1 MILHITKVHIRY
13 AMQKFCKAF
22 ISLCNG
28 RTELVAVHIKIIE
41 QSGKAAFRRRSLC
54 RAFNVVEY
62 TLQGFVQVFIVVGSE
77 IDIAKQLGRKNKKAL
92 FFYQAIT
99 SFFCIGIGHFGII
112 KIGIASFLLTR
123 IDVVGQVL
131 GDIAIKHGSENI
143 VLKIPAVNGTTK
155 FISDCPYRT
164 MQLVTLLF
172 FLCINHGFPSPFRSV

>member
-1 MILHITKVHIRY
+1 M
-13 AMQKFCKAF
+13 
-22 ISLCNG
+22 
-28 RTELVAVHIKIIE
+28 
-41 QSGKAAFRRRSLC
+41 
-54 RAFNVVEY
+54 VEY
-62 TLQGFVQVFIVVGSE
+62 TLQGFVQVFIVVGFE
-77 IDIAKQLGRKNKKAL
+77 IDIAKQLGRKNKEAL
-92 FFYQAIT
+92 FFYQAVT

-112 KIGIASFLLTR
+112 KIGISGFLFTG

-164 MQLVTLLF
+164 MQFVTLLF

>member
-1 MILHITKVHIRY
+1 
-13 AMQKFCKAF
+13 MQKFCKAF

-28 RTELVAVHIKIIE
+28 RAELVAVYIKIIE
-41 QSGKAAFRRRSLC
+41 QSSEAAFRRRTFC
-54 RAFNVVEY
+54 RAFDMVEY
-62 TLQGFVQVFIVVGSE
+62 TLQGFVQVFIVVGFLVHITE
-77 IDIAKQLGRKNKKAL
+77 KLRRKNEKAF
-92 FFYQAIT
+92 FFYQALT

-112 KIGIASFLLTR
+112 KVIVSGFLFSG

-131 GDIAIKHGSENI
+131 GDIAIKHGAKNI

-164 MQLVTLLF
+164 MQFVTLLL